1 MNNLKRDLNENN
13 NIPVSVFLNKVKK
26 ISANVQKNVEFL
38 FVLKGELRIVINNQ
52 KYKLPESDVVLINTG
67 DVYEIHGED
76 ENLVLSM
83 QIDNDFFNDVVKREQ
98 SLFLCNSSV
107 NENEHYDSIRKIL
120 AKVMYEYSNRE
131 YGYDFKIMSLVYDLI
146 YLLNVNFVIADD
158 YKVRDLEIKNS
169 KYTERINKIVSY
181 IKQNYY
187 QQISLQ
193 DVADSQFLTPEY
205 LSKFFKVHM
214 GMTFSKYLNEFR
226 LAQAVKELIRT
237 DNSVTKIAMNNG
249 FPNLVA
255 FNKIFK
261 EVYDTTPAEY
271 RNQIRKK
278 QSKTNVDE
286 KIESEVT
293 KVDYNQALEK
303 LTRYVESEEEGDNKA
318 QAYNSVNNI
327 YVEVN
332 VESSKPMLHTWR
344 NLINLGYAQDG
355 LRSDLQQHLTEIQ
368 NKIKFKYARFQ
379 GVFSDEMLSYGDET
393 INESNY
399 NFTKI
404 DKLIDFLYSI
414 DLKPFI
420 ELGNKAKVLNLV
432 SDKVMYFRH
441 SSEKQKNLK
450 ESLDLLE
457 KFIVHCI
464 NRYGINE
471 VSQWYFELWK
481 EGDNDYV
488 FWSGNF
494 EKYLNT
500 FQSYQNVMKKII
512 PDAKFGGPGF
522 NPEVNMKWFNDF
534 LNQVKKSDT
543 KMDFLSVSLYPY
555 ELIEDS
561 KVEKLSRKSNA
572 ANKSFK
578 NEEGEYLTHLLP
590 SKDKNY
596 SKVKL
601 DKIRKMLKEC
611 GVNIPEI
618 QVTEYNSSISHR
630 HPANDTTFKAAYIT
644 KNIIDNLDE
653 INGFGYW
660 FCSDV
665 SGELKD
671 SKNLL
676 YGDMG
681 LISANGISKP
691 GFYAYEM
698 LGKLGS
704 ELIQKGDGYIIT
716 KKSSYNYEIITY
728 NYKHFDYFYCLSEE
742 TPVTLE
748 QYYNIYENQENLNIS
763 INLKGTKKGRY
774 RVKKY
779 ILNRE
784 HGSIFDEWLNMNAIY
799 NIKKDEIDYLK
810 QICVPKQTVFY
821 VESEDELKLES
832 SLSPHEVNFY
842 EITFEY
848 S

>member
-1 MNNLKRDLNENN
+1 MRKDINENS
-13 NIPVSVFLNKVKK
+13 NIPVSIFLNKVKK
-26 ISANVQKNVEFL
+26 IPLTVQKSVEFL
-38 FVLKGELRIVINNQ
+38 FILKGELKVVINKQ
-52 KYKLPESDVVLINTG
+52 EYKLFESDVILINNG
-67 DVYEIHGED
+67 DVYEIQGKE

-83 QIDNDFFNDVVKREQ
+83 QIENEFFNDQVKREQ
-98 SLFLCNSSV
+98 SLFLCNSSI
-107 NENEHYDSIRKIL
+107 NENEHYDDIRKIL

-131 YGYDFKIMSLVYDLI
+131 YSYEFKIMSLLYDLI
-146 YLLNVNFVIADD
+146 YLLNINFVISED
-158 YKVRDLEIKNS
+158 YKVQNLEVKNS
-169 KYTERINKIVSY
+169 KYIQRINSIVSY

-193 DVADSQFLTPEY
+193 DVADSQYLTPEY

-255 FNKIFK
+255 FNKVFR

-271 RNQIRKK
+271 RNQIRQK
-278 QSKTNVDE
+278 QSKNNENDNE
-286 KIESEVT
+286 KIESEIT
-293 KVDYNQALEK
+293 KGDYNQALEK
-303 LTRYVESEEEGDNKA
+303 LTKYVANEEESETKVLNSNSADDFTIDANVNESKA
-318 QAYNSVNNI
+318 ISH
-327 YVEVN
+327 
-332 VESSKPMLHTWR
+332 SWK

-355 LRSDLQQHLTEIQ
+355 LRSDLQHHLSDIQ
-368 NKIKFKYARFQ
+368 NRIKFKYARFQ
-379 GVFSDEMLSYGDET
+379 GIFSDEMLSYGDEKS
-393 INESNY
+393 NETNY

-414 DLKPFI
+414 NLKPFI
-420 ELGNKAKVLNLV
+420 ELGEKAKILNLV
-432 SDKVMYFRH
+432 SDKVMYFRN
-441 SSEKQKNLK
+441 STEKQKSLK
-450 ESLDLLE
+450 ESLNLFE

-471 VSQWYFELWK
+471 VEQWYFEFWK
-481 EGDNDYV
+481 EGDLDYV
-488 FWSGNF
+488 FWSGKF
-494 EKYLNT
+494 DKYLNT
-500 FQSYQNVMKKII
+500 FKNYYNIIKEII
-512 PDAKFGGPGF
+512 PNAKIGGPGF
-522 NPEVNMKWFNDF
+522 NPEVNIKWFDEF
-534 LNQVKKSDT
+534 LKQVKITGT
-543 KMDFLSVSLYPY
+543 KFDFLSISIYPY

-561 KVEKLSRKSNA
+561 KSEKVDKKNSTPQKTV
-572 ANKSFK
+572 K
-578 NEEGEYLTHLLP
+578 NEQGEYLTHLLP
-590 SKDKNY
+590 SKDRNY
-596 SKVKL
+596 SKIKL
-601 DKIRKMLKEC
+601 DKIRKMVKAS
-611 GVNIPEI
+611 GVNIKEI
-618 QVTEYNSSISHR
+618 HVTEYNSSISHR

-653 INGFGYW
+653 TDSFGYW
-660 FCSDV
+660 FCSDI

-676 YGDMG
+676 CGDMG
-681 LISANGISKP
+681 LISASGINKP

-698 LGKLGS
+698 LGKLGN
-704 ELIQKGDGYIIT
+704 ELIKKGDGYIIT
-716 KKSSYNYEIITY
+716 KKSSYNYEVITY

-742 TPVTLE
+742 TPVNLE
-748 QYYNIYENQENLNIS
+748 QYYNIFENQKTLNLT

-774 RVKKY
+774 RIKKY

-784 HGSIFDEWLNMNAIY
+784 HGSIFDEWLNMNSTY

-821 VESEDELKLES
+821 LESINELKLES
-832 SLSPHEVNFY
+832 CLSPHEVNFY

>member
-1 MNNLKRDLNENN
+1 MGNIRQNTNEKN
-13 NIPVSVFLNKVKK
+13 NIPVMIFLNKVKK

-38 FVLKGELRIVINNQ
+38 FVLKGELEVLINNQ
-52 KYKLPESDVVLINTG
+52 KYKLSESDVLLINNG
-67 DVYEIHGED
+67 DVYEIYGEE
-76 ENLVLSM
+76 ENLILLM
-83 QIDNDFFNDVVKREQ
+83 EIDNDFFNDVVKREQ

-107 NENEHYDSIRKIL
+107 NENEHYGDIRKIL

-131 YGYDFKIMSLVYDLI
+131 YGYDYKIMSLLYDLI
-146 YLLNVNFVIADD
+146 YLLNVHFVIADD
-158 YKVRDLEIKNS
+158 HKIQSLDIKNS
-169 KYTERINKIVSY
+169 KYTDRINKIVAY

-193 DVADSQFLTPEY
+193 DVADSQYLTPEY
-205 LSKFFKVHM
+205 LSKFFKIHM

-271 RNQIRKK
+271 RSQVRKK
-278 QSKTNVDE
+278 QIKTNVAEKVDE
-286 KIESEVT
+286 EVT
-293 KVDYNQALEK
+293 KVDYNQAIEK
-303 LTRYVESEEEGDNKA
+303 LTKYVAEEEEEKKILAYKA
-318 QAYNSVNNI
+318 INNI
-327 YVEVN
+327 SVEADIHT
-332 VESSKPMLHTWR
+332 SKPMKHTWR

-355 LRSDLQQHLTEIQ
+355 LRSDLQQHLTDIQ

-379 GVFSDEMLSYGDET
+379 GIFSDEMLSYGDE
-393 INESNY
+393 NGHEANY

-414 DLKPFI
+414 NLKPFI

-432 SDKVMYFRH
+432 SDKVMYFRN
-441 SSEKQKNLK
+441 SSEKQKTLK

-457 KFIVHCI
+457 KFMFHCI

-488 FWSGNF
+488 FWSGDF
-494 EKYLNT
+494 DKYLNL
-500 FQSYQNVMKKII
+500 FKHYYSIIKEIVPEAKI
-512 PDAKFGGPGF
+512 GGPGF
-522 NPEVNMKWFNDF
+522 NPEVNMKKFDAF
-534 LNQVKKSDT
+534 LKQVKKSNI
-543 KMDFLSVSLYPY
+543 KLDFLSVSIYPY

-561 KVEKLSRKSNA
+561 KVEKISEKNNRG
-572 ANKSFK
+572 NKAYK
-578 NEEGEYLTHLLP
+578 NDEGEYLSHLLP

-601 DKIRKMLKEC
+601 DKIRKMIRDTEI
-611 GVNIPEI
+611 NIPEI
-618 QVTEYNSSISHR
+618 HVTEYNSSISHR
-630 HPANDTTFKAAYIT
+630 HPANDTTFKAAYIS
-644 KNIIDNLDE
+644 KNILDNLDE
-653 INGFGYW
+653 TNSFGYW

-681 LISANGISKP
+681 LISANGINKP

-698 LGKLGS
+698 LGKLGND
-704 ELIQKGDGYIIT
+704 LVQKGDGYIIT
-716 KKSSYNYEIITY
+716 KKSLYNFEIITY

-748 QYYNIYENQENLNIS
+748 QYYNIYENQENLNFS
-763 INLKGTKKGRY
+763 ITLKGTKKGRY

-779 ILNRE
+779 VLNRE
-784 HGSIFDEWLNMNAIY
+784 HGSIFDEWLNMNAIF

-821 VESEDELKLES
+821 VESLDHLMLES

-842 EITFEY
+842 EVTFEY

>member
-1 MNNLKRDLNENN
+1 MNNVRKNIVENN
-13 NIPVSVFLNKVKK
+13 NIPVMIFLNKIKK
-26 ISANVQKNVEFL
+26 ISTNIQKNVEFL
-38 FVLKGELRIVINNQ
+38 FILKGELRVGINNQ
-52 KYKLPESDVVLINTG
+52 KYKLVESDVVLINNG
-67 DVYEIHGED
+67 DVYEIYGGE

-83 QIDNDFFNDVVKREQ
+83 QIDNEFFSDVVKREQ
-98 SLFLCNSSV
+98 SLFLCNSHL
-107 NENEHYDSIRKIL
+107 NENEHYDDIRKIL

-131 YGYDFKIMSLVYDLI
+131 YGYDFKIMSLVYELI
-146 YLLNVNFVIADD
+146 YILNVYFVIADE
-158 YKVRDLEIKNS
+158 YKIQDLEVKNS
-169 KYTERINKIVSY
+169 KYAQRINSIVSY

-193 DVADSQFLTPEY
+193 DIADSQYLTPEY

-226 LAQAVKELIRT
+226 LAQAVKNLIRT

-249 FPNLVA
+249 FPNLGS

-261 EVYDTTPAEY
+261 EVYDNTPAEY

-278 QSKTNVDE
+278 QLQNNKSE

-303 LTRYVESEEEGDNKA
+303 LTRYVSRDEESNKKNLDYSSA
-318 QAYNSVNNI
+318 INVT
-327 YVEVN
+327 VEAN
-332 VESSKPMLHTWR
+332 VEISKVVSHSWR

-355 LRSDLQQHLTEIQ
+355 LRSDLQQHLTDLQ

-379 GVFSDEMLSYGDET
+379 GVFSDEMLSYGEENID
-393 INESNY
+393 ESNY

-414 DLKPFI
+414 NLKPFI

-432 SDKVMYFRH
+432 SDKVMYFRN
-441 SSEKQKNLK
+441 STEKPKSLK
-450 ESLDLLE
+450 ESLNLFE
-457 KFIVHCI
+457 KFIMHCI

-471 VSQWYFELWK
+471 VEQWYFELWK
-481 EGDNDYV
+481 DGDVGYV
-488 FWSGNF
+488 FWNGKF
-494 EKYLNT
+494 DVYLNR
-500 FQSYQNVMKKII
+500 FQSYYNIIKKII
-512 PDAKFGGPGF
+512 PNSKIGGPGF
-522 NPEVNMKWFNDF
+522 NPEVNIKWFDEF
-534 LNQVKKSDT
+534 LKQVKITGT
-543 KMDFLSVSLYPY
+543 KLDFLSVSIYPY

-561 KVEKLSRKSNA
+561 KVK
-572 ANKSFK
+572 
-578 NEEGEYLTHLLP
+578 EGEYLRHLLP

-601 DKIRKMLKEC
+601 DKIRKMVKES
-611 GVNIPEI
+611 GANILQI
-618 QVTEYNSSISHR
+618 HVTEYNSSISHR

-653 INGFGYW
+653 TDSFGYW
-660 FCSDV
+660 LCSDI
-665 SGELKD
+665 SGELND
-671 SKNLL
+671 SKDLL
-676 YGDMG
+676 CGDMG
-681 LISANGISKP
+681 LISANGIKKP

-698 LGKLGS
+698 LAKLGN

-742 TPVTLE
+742 TQVSLE
-748 QYYNIYENQENLNIS
+748 QYYNIFENQRKLNIS
-763 INLKGTKKGRY
+763 INLKGTKGGRY

-784 HGSIFDEWLNMNAIY
+784 HGSIFDEWLNMNATH

-821 VESEDELKLES
+821 LESIEEIKLES
-832 SLSPHEVNFY
+832 FLSPHEVNFY